1 MAVSAT
7 DSTNTYPVPSL
18 RIILSLAMLEI
29 IVPQYIS
36 IVIMPAEPSGILN
49 VLNIDGQAAPKTES
63 GKPNEMNAIYI
74 RMSKIST

>member
-29 IVPQYIS
+29 IVPEYIS
-36 IVIMPAEPSGILN
+36 IVIMPAEPSGTLN

-74 RMSKIST
+74 RMSRI